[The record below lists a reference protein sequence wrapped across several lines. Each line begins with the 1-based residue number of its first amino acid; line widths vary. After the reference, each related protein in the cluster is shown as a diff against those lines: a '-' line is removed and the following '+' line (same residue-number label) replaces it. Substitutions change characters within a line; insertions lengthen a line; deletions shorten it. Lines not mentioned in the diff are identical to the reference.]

1 MPVSPLRPTDPAQ
14 IGGYPVAARLGSGG
28 MGVVYL
34 ATDPAGR
41 PLAIKQIAT
50 RLAADPDFRLR
61 FRREVRA
68 ARAVGGTCAVR
79 VVAADPDAERPW
91 LATEYVAGSSLTEVV
106 EAEGA
111 LVGDVLDSLA
121 VGLAEALYAM
131 HGVGVVHRDLK
142 PSNVILT
149 ADGPR
154 VIDFGVSWYAEST
167 PLTGPGSLLGSPGYM
182 APEQV
187 AAGET
192 GPYTDVYSWA
202 LTLAFAATG
211 RPPYGLGRPEVLLY
225 RVIGER
231 PDLTGVPDR
240 LLPVLQAALR
250 PDPGSR
256 PSTTDLLHQLLPGEA
271 ADPAE
276 ATQRLL
282 DERWQLPG
290 LPRTVTDLGSL
301 PVVAPSTSAVA
312 PVSAPAAAS
321 PAPAAPSRATAPGRG
336 AAPAAPGHGG
346 ASTSTSAGKPGAT
359 QRRRPGWLSGP
370 WIPAA
375 VAIAGALT
383 IAIVATL
390 LTRGGS
396 VKSTGLAPAGTG
408 GALTGSTPIPVSTA
422 PLPTS
427 TAFPVPVPSAPS
439 TAGGATPVAP
449 NPAAT
454 PPIAL
459 PGLWRGGY
467 VCSQGPTGLLLSIVL
482 TPSQDLWA
490 RFDFYPLPSNPGV
503 PRGSYLMRIIY
514 ADGVLNFT
522 GVRWIEQPPGY
533 NMANLTARP
542 LAGTPDEL
550 TGRVRLNGCTT
561 FAVHRQ

>member
-1 MPVSPLRPTDPAQ
+1 
-14 IGGYPVAARLGSGG
+14 

-41 PLAIKQIAT
+41 PLAVKRIAT
-50 RLAADPDFRLR
+50 RLAGDPDFRQR
-61 FRREVRA
+61 FRREVTA
-68 ARAVGGTCAVR
+68 ARAVGGVCTVR
-79 VVAADPDAERPW
+79 VVAADPEADRPW

-111 LVGDVLDSLA
+111 LTGGVLDSLA
-121 VGLAEALYAM
+121 VGLAEALSAM
-131 HGVGVVHRDLK
+131 HRVGVVHRDLK
-142 PSNVILT
+142 PSNVLLT
-149 ADGPR
+149 ADGPK

-167 PLTGPGSLLGSPGYM
+167 PLTSPGSLLGSPGYM

-192 GPYTDVYSWA
+192 GPFTDVCSWA

-240 LLPVLQAALR
+240 LLPVLLAALR
-250 PDPGSR
+250 PDPRGR
-256 PSTTDLLHQLLPGEA
+256 PSATDLLHQLLPAA
-271 ADPAE
+271 ADPTADPAG

-290 LPRTVTDLGSL
+290 LPRTVTDLDSM
-301 PVVAPSTSAVA
+301 PVIHPPPPATGAAVA
-312 PVSAPAAAS
+312 RPSPPAAAS
-321 PAPAAPSRATAPGRG
+321 RPGQ
-336 AAPAAPGHGG
+336 PGQ
-346 ASTSTSAGKPGAT
+346 AGQPVPRP
-359 QRRRPGWLSGP
+359 RRRPGWLSGP
-370 WIPAA
+370 WIPA
-375 VAIAGALT
+375 VIAIAGVLA

-390 LTRGGS
+390 LTRGGPAKPTTLAS
-396 VKSTGLAPAGTG
+396 AGAGTATAPAPGT
-408 GALTGSTPIPVSTA
+408 A
-422 PLPTS
+422 
-427 TAFPVPVPSAPS
+427 VPVPTGTAFLGPS
-439 TAGGATPVAP
+439 PSLPPTGGGSVSATPSA
-449 NPAAT
+449 AAT

-490 RFDFYPLPSNPGV
+490 RLDFYPLPSNPGV
-503 PRGSYLMRIIY
+503 PRGSYLTRIIF

-533 NMANLTARP
+533 NMANFTARP
-542 LAGTPDEL
+542 DATRPDDLAGQ
-550 TGRVRLNGCTT
+550 VRLAGCST